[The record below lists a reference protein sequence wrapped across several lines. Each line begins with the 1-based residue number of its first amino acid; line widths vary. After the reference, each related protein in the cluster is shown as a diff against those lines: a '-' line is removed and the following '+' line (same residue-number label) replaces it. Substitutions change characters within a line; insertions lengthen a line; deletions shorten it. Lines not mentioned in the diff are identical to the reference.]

1 MENFDSFGLPE
12 AIMHKLVH
20 LNFTKPTP
28 IQERAIPVALQGN
41 DILASA
47 QTGTGKTAA
56 FGLPLISKIITDNN
70 CNGIV
75 ITPTRELAVQVMKS
89 LQDFLSKQSNIKTAL
104 LIGGEPIVKQFR
116 QLKSNPRLVVGT
128 PGRINDHLR
137 RKSLKLDKTNFLVL
151 DETDRML
158 DMGFTEQI
166 EDIVQNIKEER
177 QTLLFSATLP
187 KNIKSIAAKYL
198 NSPVYISVGKPSTP
212 AIKVKQE
219 NISVIEGEKYQ
230 ELTKQL
236 NERDGS
242 VIIFTKTK
250 RGADKLAL
258 KLKKQDH
265 SVDAIHGDLRH
276 NKREKVIANFRNQR
290 YRILVATDVAAR
302 GIDIPHIEHVINYD
316 LPQKAEDYIHR
327 IGRTGRAEAEGSAIS
342 FITKADKSKWY
353 LIQKLVNPDEEIEK
367 PRSGNGENNRK
378 SRKKKFGARDGAKD
392 NFRGKKRK
400 FTKNFKDKKKVAA

>member
-158 DMGFTEQI
+158 DMG
-166 EDIVQNIKEER
+166 
-177 QTLLFSATLP
+177 
-187 KNIKSIAAKYL
+187 
-198 NSPVYISVGKPSTP
+198 
-212 AIKVKQE
+212 
-219 NISVIEGEKYQ
+219 
-230 ELTKQL
+230 
-236 NERDGS
+236 
-242 VIIFTKTK
+242 
-250 RGADKLAL
+250 
-258 KLKKQDH
+258 
-265 SVDAIHGDLRH
+265 
-276 NKREKVIANFRNQR
+276 
-290 YRILVATDVAAR
+290 
-302 GIDIPHIEHVINYD
+302 
-316 LPQKAEDYIHR
+316 
-327 IGRTGRAEAEGSAIS
+327 
-342 FITKADKSKWY
+342 
-353 LIQKLVNPDEEIEK
+353 
-367 PRSGNGENNRK
+367 
-378 SRKKKFGARDGAKD
+378 
-392 NFRGKKRK
+392 
-400 FTKNFKDKKKVAA
+400 